1 MAAYGGREGGSPAGA
16 AGPRDRGR
24 GTATVTGRRGRGVAR
39 PWPVA
44 WRGPAS
50 FLLALTLAA
59 ALGLGAARLPVPWLL
74 MEPGVALPVPVRVT
88 RPAGGAHLVET
99 SFWLVTVA
107 ARPARL
113 GDAWLAWRD
122 PRRALV
128 ARAALGGETLDQ
140 VVAAQRA
147 ALAASKAA
155 AGQAAAKLLE
165 IRPAP
170 SVDFVLPSDVAGP
183 SGGLALGLAAVDALA
198 PGDLAGGLRVAATG
212 TLTPQGAVGPVEGV
226 ELKRLAAAEEGLDV
240 LFVPAAAPGGG
251 AGGAGPMV
259 VRVTSLAEAVRWL
272 CAHGGRGAPC
282 P

>member
-1 MAAYGGREGGSPAGA
+1 M
-16 AGPRDRGR
+16 
-24 GTATVTGRRGRGVAR
+24 
-39 PWPVA
+39 A
-44 WRGPAS
+44 WRGPAA
-50 FLLALTLAA
+50 FILALVLAA
-59 ALGLGAARLPVPWLL
+59 AAGLGAARLPVPWLL
-74 MEPGVALPVPVRVT
+74 VEPGVALPVPVRVAG
-88 RPAGGAHLVET
+88 PAGSHLVET

-113 GDAWLAWRD
+113 GDAWTALRD

-128 ARAALGGETLDQ
+128 ARAALGGENLDQ

-155 AGQAAAKLLE
+155 AGEAAAALLG

-212 TLTPQGAVGPVEGV
+212 TLTPHGAVGPVEGV
-226 ELKRLAAAEEGLDV
+226 ELKRLAAAQEGLDI
-240 LFVPAAAPGGG
+240 LFVPAAAPGDG
-251 AGGAGPMV
+251 AGGGGPMV
-259 VRVTSLAEAVRWL
+259 VRVRSLGEAVRWL
-272 CAHGGRGAPC
+272 CEHGGRGAPC